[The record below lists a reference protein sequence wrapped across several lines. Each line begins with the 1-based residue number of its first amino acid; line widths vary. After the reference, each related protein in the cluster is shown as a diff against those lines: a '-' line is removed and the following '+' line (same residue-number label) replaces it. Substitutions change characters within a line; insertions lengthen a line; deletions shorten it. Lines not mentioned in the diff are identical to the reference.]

1 MPGNPNV
8 IPLQAHLRA
17 RGHEE
22 HGAALDLVAQLFEQ
36 LAGDAALPPAVRIE
50 LSRLRIVTLR
60 TAQLAPD
67 FLGERSH
74 PARRLIDAIGAA
86 ALGLDNAVEAD
97 DPAVQAIANAIHNV
111 LADYDTDPRPFE
123 SGAVALEEF
132 VAQRARES
140 DEAARPIVQA
150 IVQRETAD
158 LPRRAAQEEVERRLR
173 ARLWVPKSVRWM
185 LREAWVEALATEY
198 RQHGEGSQG
207 WHARLRTMDEL
218 LWSVEP
224 KATPEGRRRLATV
237 LAELVDAVAEG
248 LERAQMSE
256 QDRAIFLSSLVDC
269 HAQAMRAGIR
279 GLAAVPDPEP
289 RPDTDTATFTSTTRD
304 AGPHRVEEV
313 RLARACAVA
322 RDMQDEQVARLRL
335 GAWIELERGG
345 RAPARKRLSWSSP
358 ITGTLLFVGLAPSAI
373 AVAISPEALAE
384 KLRRREARVLESN
397 PLVERAL
404 LAIATRPAPQG

>member
-60 TAQLAPD
+60 AAQLAPD
-67 FLGERSH
+67 FLGERAH

-140 DEAARPIVQA
+140 DEAARPIVHA

-185 LREAWVEALATEY
+185 LREAWVEALAAEY

-313 RLARACAVA
+313 RLARACAAA